1 MSSENQQKNTIE
13 SSKIS
18 AQGDVHIGD
27 KKTVNVYGVEASQR
41 DVDYVIK
48 FFMLLAFLFIITFIV
63 SLFFPGPKKGVVDFI
78 ASFAAGGFFGLIALL
93 IVFLVRSKNKSYIT
107 IK

>member
-13 SSKIS
+13 GSEIS

-27 KKTVNVYGVEASQR
+27 KKTINVYGVEASQR
-41 DVDYVIK
+41 DVDFVIK
-48 FFMLLAFLFIITFIV
+48 FFMFLALLFIITFIV
-63 SLFFPGPKKGVVDFI
+63 SLFFPGPKKGIVDFI

-93 IVFLVRSKNKSYIT
+93 IVFLVRSKKQSSIT